1 MCETK
6 IVTTTDGSVLGT
18 YSFTGGF
25 QPVVAPRKR
34 RLGEADILATA
45 LWLERQGKPE
55 EAMAFLERH
64 VDGNSMH

>member
-6 IVTTTDGSVLGT
+6 IVTTTDGSILGT

-25 QPVVAPRKR
+25 QPVVVPRKR
-34 RLGEADILATA
+34 RLSDDDKLATA

-55 EAMAFLERH
+55 EAMAYLERH
-64 VDGNSMH
+64 LDGNPLQ